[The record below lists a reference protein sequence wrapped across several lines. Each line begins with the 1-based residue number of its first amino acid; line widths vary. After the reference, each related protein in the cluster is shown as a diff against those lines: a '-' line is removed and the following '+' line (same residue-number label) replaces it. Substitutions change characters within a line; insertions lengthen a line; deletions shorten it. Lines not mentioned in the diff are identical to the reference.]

1 MVATA
6 VSWAICGGVKQWF
19 STPERPPAEVFV
31 AQLLGLIL
39 PMLEAAGMA
48 KQPV

>member
-1 MVATA
+1 MVATS

-31 AQLLGLIL
+31 PQLLGLIL
-39 PMLEAAGMA
+39 PMLEAAGIA
-48 KQPV
+48 KQPA